1 MRIVVAGSTEKP
13 EQEIVSLRARVDEL
27 EETIRAIRCGEVDG
41 LVISTDQGDKV
52 YTLENADQPYRLFVE
67 TMTEGAVT
75 ATQDGT
81 ILYCNAAFSVIL
93 RLPLEKIIGSS
104 FITYIA
110 PDSRQSWNEIWEK
123 AQSGVSET
131 EFFLRNDDRDIP
143 VQLSMKPLSIA
154 QGTGLSIVVTDLT
167 ERRRDQILIA
177 EGNLATLILE
187 NAGEAL
193 VVCDPVMTILRSNP
207 KADELFETPTVNTS
221 LTHLLS
227 SCTPLADPVT
237 NPVVAWAKTGEVP
250 KQDQMIAATA
260 GEGIELVVRRS
271 QDDKKIVL
279 MRSAEIRDNRKALI
293 GYLFIFIDITA
304 RKQAEQ
310 ALAES
315 GQRIIFSLNAAE
327 IGTWELDL
335 VNHTAWRSLHHD
347 QIFGYEELL
356 PEWTYEMFLNHVL
369 PEDRSIVD
377 TKFGQSLENF
387 SNWEFECRIRRK
399 DGAICWIWAKGRPEF
414 NDLHEPKK
422 MFGLVQD
429 ITERKAAEEAIRTF
443 SEDLER
449 KVTERT
455 SDLSDVNLKL
465 VTEIDIR
472 LDAEKQLNKT
482 VGEKEVLL
490 REIHHRVKNNLQI
503 IISLLNLQS
512 RYITDEKI
520 LAAIRESQN
529 RVKAMSLVHEKLYQ
543 SENISK
549 INLDDYIRFLGT
561 GLIQFYG
568 AKSRGITLTTDIRD
582 IHVDIN
588 AAIPLGLIINELI
601 SNSIKYAFPDRERG
615 EIFMSVRKENH
626 TLSVLFKD
634 NGVGIPADLDW
645 RNTESL
651 GLRLV
656 ISLVEQLNGTIELD
670 QSAGTAFS
678 IVLQEKE

>member
-1 MRIVVAGSTEKP
+1 MRIVVAGSTQKP
-13 EQEIVSLRARVDEL
+13 EQEIASLRARVDEL
-27 EETIRAIRCGEVDG
+27 EETLRAIRRGEVDG
-41 LVISTDQGDKV
+41 LVISTASGEMV
-52 YTLENADQPYRLFVE
+52 YTLGNADQPYRLFVE

-93 RLPLEKIIGSS
+93 QLPLEKIIGNS
-104 FITYIA
+104 FFSYIA

-399 DGAICWIWAKGRPEF
+399 DGAIRWIWAKGRPEF

-601 SNSIKYAFPDRERG
+601 SNSIKYAFPDREKG
-615 EIFMSVRKENH
+615 EIFISVRKENH

-645 RNTESL
+645 RNTDSL

-656 ISLVEQLNGTIELD
+656 ISLVEQMDGTIELD
-670 QSAGTAFS
+670 RTAGTAFS
-678 IVLQEKE
+678 MVLQEKG

>member
-1 MRIVVAGSTEKP
+1 MAGSTQKP
-13 EQEIVSLRARVDEL
+13 EQEIASLRARVDEL
-27 EETIRAIRCGEVDG
+27 EETIRAIRSGEVDG
-41 LVISTDQGDKV
+41 LVISTAQGDKI

-75 ATQDGT
+75 ATPDGT
-81 ILYCNAAFSVIL
+81 ILYCNAAFSAIL
-93 RLPLEKIIGSS
+93 QLPLEKIIGNS
-104 FITYIA
+104 FFSYIA

-131 EFFLRNDDRDIP
+131 ELFLRNDGRDIP

-167 ERRRDQILIA
+167 ERRRDQKLIA

-187 NAGEAL
+187 HAGEAL
-193 VVCDPVMTILRSNP
+193 VVCDPDMTVLRSNP
-207 KADELFETPTVNTS
+207 KADELFETPMVNTS

-227 SCTPLADPVT
+227 LCTPLADEVT

-250 KQDQMIAATA
+250 KQDFLIAASA

-279 MRSAEIRDNRKALI
+279 MRSTEIRDNRKALI
-293 GYLFIFIDITA
+293 GYLFIFIDITE
-304 RKQAEQ
+304 RKQTEQ

-399 DGAICWIWAKGRPEF
+399 DGAIRWIWAKGRPEF

-429 ITERKAAEEAIRTF
+429 ITERKAAEEAIKTF

-529 RVKAMSLVHEKLYQ
+529 RVKAMALVHEKLYQ
-543 SENISK
+543 AENIAQ
-549 INLDDYIRFLGT
+549 INLDDYTRFLGT

-588 AAIPLGLIINELI
+588 MAIPLGLIINELI
-601 SNSIKYAFPDRERG
+601 SNSLKYAFPDREKG
-615 EIFMSVRKENH
+615 EIFISVLKENH
-626 TLSVLFKD
+626 TLSVLVKD
-634 NGVGIPADLDW
+634 DGIGIPADLDW

-656 ISLVEQLNGTIELD
+656 ISLVEQLNGSIELD

-678 IVLQEKE
+678 MVLQEKE

>member
-399 DGAICWIWAKGRPEF
+399 DGAIRWIWAKGRPEF

>member
-1 MRIVVAGSTEKP
+1 
-13 EQEIVSLRARVDEL
+13 
-27 EETIRAIRCGEVDG
+27 
-41 LVISTDQGDKV
+41 
-52 YTLENADQPYRLFVE
+52 
-67 TMTEGAVT
+67 
-75 ATQDGT
+75 
-81 ILYCNAAFSVIL
+81 
-93 RLPLEKIIGSS
+93 
-104 FITYIA
+104 
-110 PDSRQSWNEIWEK
+110 
-123 AQSGVSET
+123 
-131 EFFLRNDDRDIP
+131 
-143 VQLSMKPLSIA
+143 
-154 QGTGLSIVVTDLT
+154 
-167 ERRRDQILIA
+167 
-177 EGNLATLILE
+177 
-187 NAGEAL
+187 
-193 VVCDPVMTILRSNP
+193 
-207 KADELFETPTVNTS
+207 
-221 LTHLLS
+221 
-227 SCTPLADPVT
+227 
-237 NPVVAWAKTGEVP
+237 
-250 KQDQMIAATA
+250 
-260 GEGIELVVRRS
+260 
-271 QDDKKIVL
+271 
-279 MRSAEIRDNRKALI
+279 
-293 GYLFIFIDITA
+293 
-304 RKQAEQ
+304 
-310 ALAES
+310 
-315 GQRIIFSLNAAE
+315 
-327 IGTWELDL
+327 
-335 VNHTAWRSLHHD
+335 
-347 QIFGYEELL
+347 
-356 PEWTYEMFLNHVL
+356 MFLNHVL

-399 DGAICWIWAKGRPEF
+399 DGAIRWIWAKGRPEF

>member
-1 MRIVVAGSTEKP
+1 MRIVVAGSTQKP
-13 EQEIVSLRARVDEL
+13 EQEIASLRARIDEL
-27 EETIRAIRCGEVDG
+27 EETIRAIRRGEVDG
-41 LVISTDQGDKV
+41 IVISTARGDKI
-52 YTLENADQPYRLFVE
+52 YTLENVDQPYRLFVE

-75 ATQDGT
+75 TTQDGT
-81 ILYCNAAFSVIL
+81 ILYCNAAFSAIL
-93 RLPLEKIIGSS
+93 QMPLEKIIGSS
-104 FITYIA
+104 FFSYIA

-123 AQSGVSET
+123 AQSGVTET

-399 DGAICWIWAKGRPEF
+399 DGAIRWIWAKGRPEF